1 MSNIKTDKIYDWMD
15 AEFYGPDNSWQ
26 EGMPLKFFLNPD
38 EKLKELLRGLEFKLV
53 CKNTM
58 GYFDVKVT
66 GPAELVDAMCENCE
80 NPPGVEDYIA
90 ELMKSETE
98 ETYSKWYDEYIKQM

>member
-38 EKLKELLRGLEFKLV
+38 EKLKELFKGLEFKLI
-53 CKNTM
+53 CKTNM
-58 GYFDVKVT
+58 GFDVKVT
-66 GPAELVDAMCENCE
+66 GPAELVDDICRFCE
-80 NPPGVEDYIA
+80 NPPGVYEYIE

-98 ETYSKWYDEYIKQM
+98 ESYSEWYDEYIEQL